1 MPNIALKLFELRD
14 DPAADVQSLA
24 AIIGLDPGLTS
35 KLIHYA
41 ATPFFGYGGRIESIE
56 DAITR
61 VLGFDKALHMALALD
76 TGQSFDV
83 PLDGPIG
90 LKAIWRQSL
99 YCATLTQLLA
109 EKLPPEQRPGSGM
122 MYMAGL
128 LHNIGFLLLGH
139 QFKMDFNALNKKA
152 EEHPDIS
159 ILDLEERVLGI
170 SHTDIGVW
178 LMREWCMPTELVIST
193 YEHHNPSYKGQ
204 HHVYP
209 NLILIA
215 NRLLRQQE
223 IGDETETSVP
233 KAMLDKLGL
242 SQKACLAAYEQLFE
256 NHAALETMVQEL
268 HT

>member
-1 MPNIALKLFELRD
+1 MPNISLKLFDLRD
-14 DPAADVQSLA
+14 DPGADVQSLA
-24 AIIGLDPGLTS
+24 AIICLDPGLTS

-41 ATPFFGYGGRIESIE
+41 ATPFFGYGSRIDSIE

-109 EKLPPEQRPGSGM
+109 EKLAPAQQPRSGM
-122 MYMAGL
+122 MYMSGL

-139 QFKMDFNALNKKA
+139 LFKLDFSALNKKA
-152 EEHPDIS
+152 EENPDTP
-159 ILDLEERVLGI
+159 ILELEEFVLGI

-178 LMREWCMPTELVIST
+178 LMRQWCMPAELIIST
-193 YEHHNPSYKGQ
+193 YEHHNSSYKGQ
-204 HHVYP
+204 HCIYP

-215 NRLLRQQE
+215 NRLLRQQG
-223 IGDETETSVP
+223 IGDEAETTVP
-233 KAMLDKLGL
+233 KSMLDNLGL
-242 SQKACLAAYEQLFE
+242 SKKDCLTAYEQLLE
-256 NHAALETMVQEL
+256 NHTALETMVQEL
-268 HT
+268 HN